1 MDTDLTDS
9 PSGVV
14 RDEPS
19 DVMARDDAQQI
30 AEWFAALGDPTR
42 VQLLAWLARQ
52 PEPVAVRDIVPAFP
66 HAQSTISHHLA
77 ALTRTCFVTCERVGT
92 SSLYAVDPDCL
103 QALPA
108 AADAIMT
115 GRTPIRCLPATE
127 PRSGRTPR

>member
-1 MDTDLTDS
+1 MDTALTDS
-9 PSGVV
+9 PA
-14 RDEPS
+14 ETLPAPN

-30 AEWFAALGDPTR
+30 ADWFAALGDPTR

-52 PEPVAVRDIVPAFP
+52 AEPVAVRDIVLAFP

-103 QALPA
+103 RALPA
-108 AADAIMT
+108 AVDAIMN
-115 GRTPIRCLPATE
+115 GRAPIRCIPATDS
-127 PRSGRTPR
+127 RSERTPR